1 MDKYVISYVDSTGN
15 THYLISSGAQTYTAN
30 VGEAT
35 EFDHETAIAL
45 QNYITRVKKTEAQMS
60 RVEKIYHKVQN

>member
-15 THYLISSGAQTYTAN
+15 THYLVSSGAQTYTSN
-30 VGEAT
+30 VNDAT

-45 QNYITRVKKTEAQMS
+45 QNYITRVKKTEAQLS
-60 RVEKIYHKVQN
+60 RVEKQYHMIT